1 MTREGVANTEAS
13 AVSKQDTVHAHQ
25 PRKYANW
32 NAPWLRIASAEQHQD
47 RFHEGPVLNY
57 SHLVAQFLG
66 RSHTCHLKSNRM
78 TKLSQYRSTH
88 KEVLGAPMGPACHS
102 NTRYH

>member
-47 RFHEGPVLNY
+47 HFMKGP
-57 SHLVAQFLG
+57 S
-66 RSHTCHLKSNRM
+66 
-78 TKLSQYRSTH
+78 
-88 KEVLGAPMGPACHS
+88 
-102 NTRYH
+102 